1 MTTKSITILMDDIH
15 GTTVVMAS
23 ADGQPMTREGAAY
36 ELGTVV
42 LKSIDANFGSTEA
55 FVAQIEGEK

>member
-1 MTTKSITILMDDIH
+1 MTTKIITILMDDIH
-15 GTTVVMAS
+15 ETTVVMAN
-23 ADGQPMTREGAAY
+23 ADGQPMTREGVAY

-55 FVAQIEGEK
+55 FVEQMEGEK